1 MENILK
7 KYNVS
12 RETSCDLQS
21 YDRALHEWQCK
32 FNLVSDA
39 SLPDSWNRHICDS
52 VQLFQYLPKD
62 AKVLY
67 DFGSGAGFPGMVLAI
82 MAKYET
88 PYLKVKLVE
97 SIKKKTLYLKHVS
110 ELTKTPVGIINERIE
125 NVKPEP
131 ADVITARALTSLDKL
146 LGYSRRFTHK
156 GSKLLFLKGKKHKE
170 EIIEAQKHWK
180 FNCEII
186 PSQES
191 SDGVILSITDL
202 KEKK

>member
-12 RETSCDLQS
+12 RETFCDLES
-21 YDRALHEWQCK
+21 YNKALHEWQCK

-39 SLPDSWNRHICDS
+39 SLKDSWNRHICDS

-62 AKVLY
+62 ARILY
-67 DFGSGAGFPGMVLAI
+67 DFGTGAGFPGMVLAM

-110 ELTKTPVGIINERIE
+110 ELTNTPVEIINDRIE
-125 NVKPEP
+125 NIKPES

-146 LGYSRRFTHK
+146 LGYSLPFARK
-156 GSKLLFLKGKKHKE
+156 GTKLLFLKGKKHEE
-170 EIIEAQKHWK
+170 EIKEAQKHWK
-180 FNCEII
+180 FNYEII

-191 SDGVILSITDL
+191 SEGVIISITDL